1 MKFTQWF
8 TIALFLLNTQYSIAQ
23 NFDIDLLKQI
33 NGNETK
39 FKNDVLKATAQ
50 SVSVVNIV
58 APLALLTTGLIK
70 HDKQL
75 QKNAA
80 YMAGGYLF
88 SAVVTHGLKRTI
100 QRQRPFDK
108 YTFIIKRDEGGSYSF
123 PSGHTSAAFYAATSL
138 SILYPKWYVIAPSM
152 LWASTVG
159 YARMYQGV
167 HYPTDVLAGAIVG
180 AGSAWVAYKA
190 QQWVNKKKANK
201 PRAAAVSL

>member
-23 NFDIDLLKQI
+23 NFDINLLKQI

-50 SVSVVNIV
+50 SVTVVNIV

-123 PSGHTSAAFYAATSL
+123 PSGHTSAAFYAASFL

-190 QQWVNKKKANK
+190 QQWVNKKKVNK
-201 PRAAAVSL
+201 PKAAAVTL

>member
-33 NGNETK
+33 NGHETD

-123 PSGHTSAAFYAATSL
+123 PSGHTSAAFYAASFL

-201 PRAAAVSL
+201 PKAAAVSL

>member
-108 YTFIIKRDEGGSYSF
+108 YSFIVKRDEAGSYSF
-123 PSGHTSAAFYAATSL
+123 PSGHTSAAFYAASFL
-138 SILYPKWYVIAPSM
+138 SILYTKWYVIAPSM